1 VVLSGLND
9 ITEIFLKVE
18 LKPLKKNQPINV
30 FIAGSASI
38 FS

>member
-18 LKPLKKNQPINV
+18 LKPLKKINQ
-30 FIAGSASI
+30 SMYS
-38 FS
+38 